1 MKQEETLV
9 LRANGNVLN
18 MSWESN
24 SAADELIA
32 YVREESIVVEAIRY
46 SGFEQVGSLPQYFSR
61 KDVQIT
67 TQPGDIVLYSGNQLV
82 IFFGSNTWSYTMLGH
97 IEGLSEQELS
107 ALLGPDSVT
116 VEIQ

>member
-1 MKQEETLV
+1 M
-9 LRANGNVLN
+9 
-18 MSWESN
+18 
-24 SAADELIA
+24 
-32 YVREESIVVEAIRY
+32 
-46 SGFEQVGSLPQYFSR
+46 
-61 KDVQIT
+61 
-67 TQPGDIVLYSGNQLV
+67 LYSGNQLV

>member
-24 SAADELIA
+24 NAADELIA
-32 YVREESIVVEAIRY
+32 YVREESIVVEATRY

-61 KDVQIT
+61 KDVQSLPSRETLCSIPT
-67 TQPGDIVLYSGNQLV
+67 ISLSYSSAQTHGAIRCWVTLKG
-82 IFFGSNTWSYTMLGH
+82 F
-97 IEGLSEQELS
+97 LSRNYRRYW
-107 ALLGPDSVT
+107 DR
-116 VEIQ
+116 IR

>member
-61 KDVQIT
+61 NDVQIT